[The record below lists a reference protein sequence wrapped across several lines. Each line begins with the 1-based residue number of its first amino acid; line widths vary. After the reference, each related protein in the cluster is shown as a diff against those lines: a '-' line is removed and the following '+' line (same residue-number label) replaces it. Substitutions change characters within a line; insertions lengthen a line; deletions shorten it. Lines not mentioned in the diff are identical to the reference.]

1 MKWRFTTNCEIASH
15 TSTIKA
21 AGGHSDSISLNQVVN
36 SFASKNYNVC
46 YSKHSTF
53 CCHQQKCETRE
64 NLNWIQR
71 AKTLRNGFLWGNSK
85 VNESSIK
92 SVYYGRS
99 SGTGDSNR
107 LRRDFVRRRPQ
118 NYTRGQRLEEITTIS
133 WSKSSAATNTKS
145 KFSSFVGDPQKQKK
159 NIVIS
164 TSDDSWADD
173 IITMSI
179 ATLTSSSSLAWIRIY
194 DFDDDIIRND
204 YFSLISIYFLS
215 FSICL
220 LCIVLFAR

>member
-99 SGTGDSNR
+99 SGTGDFDEILFGDGR
-107 LRRDFVRRRPQ
+107 KTIPGARDWKKSQQFRDPNHQQPQ
-118 NYTRGQRLEEITTIS
+118 TQSRNFRVLSVIR
-133 WSKSSAATNTKS
+133 
-145 KFSSFVGDPQKQKK
+145 QKQIK

-173 IITMSI
+173 VITMSI
-179 ATLTSSSSLAWIRIY
+179 AALTSSSSLAWIRIY